1 MWGKVA
7 VGLAI
12 IAALAFP
19 MPRADAEAIKIGS
32 TKIASGGP
40 VFIAIENGYFAAEG
54 LDAQIVFFAASLP
67 VAVATV
73 SGDIDVGSAGLTAA
87 LYQLGGQGQ
96 LRIIAA
102 NARDAAGFPLYAF
115 IVSNK
120 AYEAGL
126 KSYREVAGKSVA
138 LGEVGAPAHYTLSL
152 ITAKYGVDL
161 KTVRVLPMQA
171 IVNVIS
177 AVTGAQAD
185 AGVTPASAALPS
197 IQKGDVKLLGYPG
210 DEVPTQGGA
219 MIITTRTAD
228 ERGDLVL
235 RYLRGLRKGAR
246 AYHDAFIGPDEK
258 PRMGPTAPEMLAI
271 IAKYTQQPVDQIKS
285 ALAYVDADA
294 RLDMTD
300 VKRQIDWYRTQGMIK
315 GAIDPDKIIDQRYV
329 VPLPE
334 K

>member
-1 MWGKVA
+1 MRVKL
-7 VGLAI
+7 VGAIAILA
-12 IAALAFP
+12 AFLSLS
-19 MPRADAEAIKIGS
+19 PRANAEPIKIGS

-40 VFIAIENGYFAAEG
+40 VFIAIEKGYFAQEG

-115 IVSNK
+115 IASNK
-120 AYEAGL
+120 AYDAGL
-126 KSYREVAGKSVA
+126 KTYNDVSGKSVA

-152 ITAKYGVDL
+152 ITAKHGVDL

-171 IVNVIS
+171 IVNVLS

-185 AGVTPASAALPS
+185 AGVTPASAALAS
-197 IQKGDVKLLGYPG
+197 IQKGDMKLLGYPG

-219 MIITTRTAD
+219 MIITTKTAD
-228 ERGDLVL
+228 ERGELVR
-235 RYLRGLRKGAR
+235 RYLRGLRKGTR
-246 AYHDAFIGPDEK
+246 AYHDAFIGSGEK
-258 PRMGPTAPEMLAI
+258 PRMGRRHPRCSPSSPNTRSSRWRRSSTPSPMSTPTRGLMSKTCSTRSPGTR
-271 IAKYTQQPVDQIKS
+271 AK
-285 ALAYVDADA
+285 
-294 RLDMTD
+294 
-300 VKRQIDWYRTQGMIK
+300 G
-315 GAIDPDKIIDQRYV
+315 
-329 VPLPE
+329 
-334 K
+334 